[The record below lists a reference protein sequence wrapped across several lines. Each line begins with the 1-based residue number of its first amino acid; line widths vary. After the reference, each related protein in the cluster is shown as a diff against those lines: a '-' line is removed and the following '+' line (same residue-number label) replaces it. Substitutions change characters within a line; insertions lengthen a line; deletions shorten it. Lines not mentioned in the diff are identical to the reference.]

1 MIEQRQI
8 QPPPQPPSC
17 AGSKQTSAHL
27 ESRTVPCLVT
37 VRHRLVM
44 KWRVFWTGFTLIVG
58 YYYSLVLQLNV
69 FCKKNL
75 VERTYLK

>member
-27 ESRTVPCLVT
+27 ESRTVLCLVT

-44 KWRVFWTGFTLIVG
+44 KWRVFWTGFTLMVG
-58 YYYSLVLQLNV
+58 SRLLLQLSV
-69 FCKKNL
+69 ATKCIL
-75 VERTYLK
+75 